1 MPRAADVSRI
11 SRLFPRGAAPP
22 TWLVVALACAGQFLV
37 VLDVSVVNVA
47 LPSMRSDLGMSASG
61 LQWVVNAYAI
71 AFAGFMLLGG
81 RAGDLYGRKRMFL
94 VGLALFT
101 LASLCGGLAQDGWQ
115 LLLARA
121 VQGLGAAVL
130 APSTLTIVTSAVA
143 EGAARAR
150 AIATWT
156 AVGAGGGA
164 AGGLVGGVLV
174 DTLSWRWVLLINV
187 PVGAV
192 VLLSSLRRLPES
204 RAGDRRRLD
213 LPGAVLVTA
222 GLGVLAYGIS
232 QTEAEGWTAAA
243 TLVPLAAGL
252 ALIAL
257 FLVVEA
263 RTAAPLMPLGL
274 FRARAVSSANAAM
287 FLSGSAMFCM
297 WFFMTLYAQN
307 VLGYTPLE
315 AGLALVPSSLAV
327 LLGSKSAPRFM
338 PVLGARNVAVLG
350 TLLAAVGF
358 GWQSLMTARGDYLT
372 EIMFPGILMMLGA
385 GLTATP
391 LAALA
396 TSRAAP
402 GEAGLVSGLI
412 NTSRTMGG
420 SLGLAVMSTIAA
432 ARTARVSGG
441 GAVTPG
447 ALTEGYALAFRTGAG
462 VLLGGVVLMVVWLPW
477 GKGAGPAVA
486 RVSTSADGEVV
497 VDAEGAEGAE
507 GVESAGP
514 AVASDGAAST
524 SLEK

>member
-1 MPRAADVSRI
+1 
-11 SRLFPRGAAPP
+11 
-22 TWLVVALACAGQFLV
+22 
-37 VLDVSVVNVA
+37 
-47 LPSMRSDLGMSASG
+47 
-61 LQWVVNAYAI
+61 
-71 AFAGFMLLGG
+71 
-81 RAGDLYGRKRMFL
+81 
-94 VGLALFT
+94 
-101 LASLCGGLAQDGWQ
+101 
-115 LLLARA
+115 
-121 VQGLGAAVL
+121 
-130 APSTLTIVTSAVA
+130 
-143 EGAARAR
+143 
-150 AIATWT
+150 
-156 AVGAGGGA
+156 
-164 AGGLVGGVLV
+164 
-174 DTLSWRWVLLINV
+174 
-187 PVGAV
+187 V
-192 VLLSSLRRLPES
+192 VLLSSLRWLPGS

-243 TLVPLAAGL
+243 TLVPLAAGV

-396 TSRAAP
+396 TSGTAP

-432 ARTARVSGG
+432 ARTASVVRSGG
-441 GAVTPG
+441 GTPD
-447 ALTEGYALAFRTGAG
+447 ALTEGYALAFRTGTG
-462 VLLGGVVLMVVWLPW
+462 VLLGGVVLMAVWLPW
-477 GKGAGPAVA
+477 GKAAGPGA
-486 RVSTSADGEVV
+486 STGSGTSTEP
-497 VDAEGAEGAE
+497 AES
-507 GVESAGP
+507 VTPTTPTTPTTPAGP
-514 AVASDGAAST
+514 TST
-524 SLEK
+524 IFEK